1 MGEKFYITTPI
12 YYVNDRPH
20 VGHAYATIAADVLA
34 RFWRARLG
42 ENRVWFLT
50 GTDEHGAKIA
60 QAAKKAG
67 KTPQALADEVSA
79 SFRGAW
85 EELRISYDDFIRTT
99 ESRHAQAV
107 VSFLKILQNA
117 KTPAGNP
124 ALYEGEYR
132 GLYCTGH
139 EAFLNESDLRD
150 GLCPDHKTKP
160 ELVAEK
166 NWFFRLSDYAEPL
179 HKRIEA
185 LALAVEPE
193 SRRNE
198 VLSFIAHG
206 LEDIAISRPQ
216 VQWGI
221 PLPFDPGQT
230 VYVWVDALINYV
242 SAIGYGSDDATMQQ
256 WWPADLHIVGKD
268 IIKFHCVIWPALLLA
283 VGLALPRKVFA
294 HGFFTVGGE
303 KISKSLG
310 NAIDP
315 MRIVKA
321 YGVDA
326 LRYYLLREIPFGGDG
341 DFLEEKLRA
350 VYNGELANGLGN
362 LVARV
367 AALGQKLSQV
377 TFDFASDIRPAV
389 HEEID
394 KRFRRYEEAM
404 TSLRLHEALGEVWQL
419 ISFTDR
425 YLNDTKPWAVRD
437 PEELRKIICRA
448 AWIVSAIANL
458 VRPFLPG
465 TADKIQEQIRF
476 ADSVLHIAK
485 GPNLFPRLP
494 A

>member
-20 VGHAYATIAADVLA
+20 VGHAYVTIAADVLA
-34 RFWRARLG
+34 RFWRIRLG
-42 ENRVWFLT
+42 EDRVWFLT
-50 GTDEHGAKIA
+50 GTDEHGAKIE

-67 KTPQALADEVSA
+67 KTPHALADEVSE

-85 EELRISYDDFIRTT
+85 EELRISYNDFIRTT
-99 ESRHAQAV
+99 EPRHAQAV
-107 VSFLKILQNA
+107 VSFLKVLQNA
-117 KTPAGNP
+117 KTPAGNS

-139 EAFLNESDLRD
+139 EAFIKESDLAD

-166 NWFFRLSDYAEPL
+166 NWFFRLSNYAEVL
-179 HKRIEA
+179 RARIMAGE
-185 LALAVEPE
+185 LVIDPE

-198 VLSFIAHG
+198 TLSFIAHG

-221 PLPFDPGQT
+221 PLPFDSVQT
-230 VYVWVDALINYV
+230 TYVWVDALINYI
-242 SAIGYGSDDATMQQ
+242 SAIGYGSDEAVMQR
-256 WWPADLHIVGKD
+256 WWPADLHLVGKD

-283 VGLALPRKVFA
+283 AGLALPRKIFA
-294 HGFFTVGGE
+294 HGFFTVDGE

-315 MRIVKA
+315 MLIAKA

-326 LRYYLLREIPFGGDG
+326 LRYYLLREIPFGEDG
-341 DFLEEKLRA
+341 DFSEEKLKA
-350 VYNGELANGLGN
+350 VYTGELSNGLGN

-367 AALGQKLSQV
+367 AALGEKVSPLR
-377 TFDFASDIRPAV
+377 FDFARDIRPAV

-394 KRFRRYEEAM
+394 TRFRRYEEAM
-404 TSLRLHEALGEVWQL
+404 DSLRLHEALGEVWRL
-419 ISFTDR
+419 IGFTDR
-425 YLNDTKPWAVRD
+425 YLSDTKPWAVAD
-437 PEELRKIICRA
+437 PEELRKIISRA
-448 AWIVSAIANL
+448 AWLVSTVVNL
-458 VRPFLPG
+458 VRPFLPE

-476 ADSVLHIAK
+476 ADGVIEMKK
-485 GPNLFPRLP
+485 GAGLFPRLG
-494 A
+494 